1 MKKIIYLICSVFISF
16 SAYATEMC
24 AHRDVTVVPLD
35 ATVPGIGRT
44 GYGNDGIEKIWWT
57 TFEYGKI
64 YGVATCLS
72 LQEVRDISGNSTIS
86 GVSANYTLPTDDYE
100 LMGRDGYYNNDTS
113 DESLYGRRFC
123 FCKLTHPMSSR
134 WTFTN
139 IDNNPNAGH
148 CYMHCLSSCN
158 WGTDGVSINFRTTMF
173 KSIGK

>member
-1 MKKIIYLICSVFISF
+1 MKKIIYLICSVFIGF

-72 LQEVRDISGNSTIS
+72 STEIREIENVQELKIVPAVLS
-86 GVSANYTLPTDDYE
+86 TDDYE

-134 WTFTN
+134 WILRN
-139 IDNNPNAGH
+139 IDNNPNAYK
-148 CYMHCLSSCN
+148 CTLNCLSACN
-158 WGTDGVSINFRTTMF
+158 WDTDGVGIDFRTTMF

>member
-35 ATVPGIGRT
+35 ATVHGIGRT

-64 YGVATCLS
+64 YGVGTCLS
-72 LQEVRDISGNSTIS
+72 KTEIRDIENNPELDSVPSVLS
-86 GVSANYTLPTDDYE
+86 TDDYE

-134 WTFTN
+134 WTFYN
-139 IDNNPNAGH
+139 IDNNPNANH
-148 CYMHCLSSCN
+148 CYMHCLSGCN
-158 WGTDGVSINFRTTMF
+158 WGTDGADINFRTTMF

>member
-35 ATVPGIGRT
+35 ATIPGIGRT

-72 LQEVRDISGNSTIS
+72 KKEIMEIENVQELKDVPSVLS
-86 GVSANYTLPTDDYE
+86 TDDYE

-134 WTFTN
+134 WILRH
-139 IDNNPNAGH
+139 IDNNPNANK
-148 CYMHCLSSCN
+148 CTINCLSACN
-158 WGTDGVSINFRTTMF
+158 WSTDGTGIDFRTVMF